1 MIIDGYTSELLIDRA
16 IGGTTLDEGVKALQ
30 DVFVDHDQ
38 AEKGEPMSEI
48 VREMTREELVALNN
62 ELRAENEKLKADI
75 HEARLAA
82 EHNRHVAEE
91 NQLKYE
97 LHYRDGVIYGMKYA
111 LKCNGVSGGE
121 VD

>member
-1 MIIDGYTSELLIDRA
+1 
-16 IGGTTLDEGVKALQ
+16 
-30 DVFVDHDQ
+30 
-38 AEKGEPMSEI
+38 MSEF
-48 VREMTREELVALNN
+48 VREMTREELVDVNN
-62 ELRAENEKLKADI
+62 KLRSENEMLKAKLK
-75 HEARLAA
+75 EARLAV

-121 VD
+121 VDKRYG